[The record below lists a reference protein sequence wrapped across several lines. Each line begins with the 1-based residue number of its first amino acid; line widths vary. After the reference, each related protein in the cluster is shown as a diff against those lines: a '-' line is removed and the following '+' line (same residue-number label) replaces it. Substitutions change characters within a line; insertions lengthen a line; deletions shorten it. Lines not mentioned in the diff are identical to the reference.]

1 MSECKNIS
9 ECNEN
14 VFIFNA
20 LVRKMEKR
28 LFKIFLFSLIG
39 LFLISNASAI
49 YIGITDGYVKD
60 NLGNL
65 VSGASVTVTVTGCSG
80 DGCSGTGT
88 SEANG
93 YYVVANLNLPK
104 YGGVS
109 VTATKAGG
117 SGSATGTADNY
128 QVAHV
133 NVSVCSPP
141 TSASLTP
148 VADSENPAIIF
159 TWTSGTD
166 PNLLT
171 TYDDFRLDGSVTSP
185 ATSPQARTVS
195 FTSHTWDARTCNNYC
210 CSGWASDS
218 FTISCTPPSVPVQT
232 HVPDSHSTSA
242 NFVWTSGTDPLL
254 RPTYDEFQ
262 FDSEAVIS
270 PASSPISRAGL
281 SYATHTWKTRTCNA
295 YCCSGWASDS
305 FTVGN
310 QPPSVPTGTNATP
323 HNATTDLIWVSGIDP
338 ELDPTY
344 DEFQLSGSP
353 VVSPATSPQTVVSQ
367 ILLKWQVRTC
377 DNLGACSAWVS
388 VESVTCSEISQ
399 FCPAAKEIERII
411 YRSEGGGG
419 CPESLRPKTQVYCNG
434 IAYEN
439 ISMLRL
445 DMITGKTI
453 AQISIQGKNISLKNL
468 EYCPWCYDGKKNFD
482 ETGVDCGGS
491 CRDCAQIEIPA
502 RISVWLVAAAGI
514 LIAGAIGYWIY
525 RAMKKKSLLKTKKPV
540 SR

>member
-1 MSECKNIS
+1 MSECNNIES
-9 ECNEN
+9 NEN

-39 LFLISNASAI
+39 LFLMSSASAI

-65 VSGASVTVTVTGCSG
+65 VSGASMTVSVTGCSG

-109 VTATKAGG
+109 VTATKSGG
-117 SGSATGTADNY
+117 SGTATGNADNY

-133 NVSVCSPP
+133 NISVCYPP

-148 VADSENPAIIF
+148 VADSENPAVIF

-171 TYDDFRLDGSVTSP
+171 THDDFRLDGSVTSP
-185 ATSPQARTVS
+185 ATSPQSRTVS
-195 FTSHTWDARTCNNYC
+195 FTAHTWDARTCNNYC
-210 CSGWASDS
+210 CSAWASDS
-218 FTISCTPPSVPVQT
+218 FTISCSPPSVPVQT
-232 HVPDSHSTSA
+232 HVPSSHSTSA
-242 NFVWTSGTDPLL
+242 NFVWTSGTDPLS
-254 RPTYDEFQ
+254 RPVYDEFQ

-281 SYATHTWKTRTCNA
+281 SYTTHTWKTRTCNS

-344 DEFQLSGSP
+344 DEFQLSGSS

-367 ILLKWQVRTC
+367 ILIKWQVRTC

-411 YRSEGGGG
+411 YRGEGGGG

-434 IAYEN
+434 IAYDN
-439 ISMLRL
+439 ISMFRL

-502 RISVWLVAAAGI
+502 RISVWLVVAAGI

-525 RAMKKKSLLKTKKPV
+525 RERKKKSLLKTKKPV